1 VFLILIFIDL
11 ISVFKDIKNSKFFD
25 RLDDKQKWSYW
36 PVRLYKA
43 GKCMWL
49 FQQYDY
55 YQSLRKL
62 AYHIKQKEKLDYFS
76 HTKNGKADVIEQWN
90 QMEAAKS
97 S

>member
-1 VFLILIFIDL
+1 MFNKLYPQ
-11 ISVFKDIKNSKFFD
+11 
-25 RLDDKQKWSYW
+25 QKWSYW

-49 FQQYDY
+49 FKQYDY
-55 YQSLRKL
+55 YESLKKL
-62 AYHIKQKEKLDYFS
+62 AYYIKNKEKEKLDYFS

-90 QMEAAKS
+90 QMEQLKS